1 MLGVD
6 TAATTMV
13 EVIPAAGAAVD
24 PDFIDRLAL
33 GALVADMVADTVA
46 DTVAG
51 SQVGSVAM
59 VADMVAAVGTITTT
73 GINQNVHVQSQ
84 QLKRRLAIFFAS
96 RPFQK
101 TTFNFV
107 R

>member
-33 GALVADMVADTVA
+33 GALVADMVADTAAVTVA
-46 DTVAG
+46 VTVAG
-51 SQVGSVAM
+51 SQVGSAAM

-73 GINQNVHVQSQ
+73 GINQNVNVQSQ
-84 QLKRRLAIFFAS
+84 Q
-96 RPFQK
+96 
-101 TTFNFV
+101 
-107 R
+107 